1 VRDDSAITSQ
11 TLATGEQVP
20 NTPPFLTVGASS
32 TTSNNN
38 QNWKKALVANFQKN
52 SRNNPTA
59 KLFTSKQ
66 TNVPL
71 QPSTSINNV
80 TTVNQQPKPERTMIL
95 NGLNNERTFQV
106 NENTPS
112 IPSLIRKSTESLRM
126 TKQDNN
132 NNIERSTSLQVWF
145 FYEFKNETFSY
156 RFNLQHILIQ
166 YQ

>member
-1 VRDDSAITSQ
+1 
-11 TLATGEQVP
+11 
-20 NTPPFLTVGASS
+20 
-32 TTSNNN
+32 
-38 QNWKKALVANFQKN
+38 
-52 SRNNPTA
+52 
-59 KLFTSKQ
+59 
-66 TNVPL
+66 
-71 QPSTSINNV
+71 
-80 TTVNQQPKPERTMIL
+80 MIL

-132 NNIERSTSLQVWF
+132 NNNIERSTSLQVWF